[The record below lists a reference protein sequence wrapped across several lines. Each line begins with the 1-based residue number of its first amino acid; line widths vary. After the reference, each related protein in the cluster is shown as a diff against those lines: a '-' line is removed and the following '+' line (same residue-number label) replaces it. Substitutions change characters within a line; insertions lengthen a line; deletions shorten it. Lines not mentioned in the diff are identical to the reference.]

1 MQANGRIQK
10 TVADKHPI
18 EGALGGW
25 IADADKL
32 MEGDSVSPS
41 KIRETD

>member
-10 TVADKHPI
+10 TGVDKHPI
-18 EGALGGW
+18 EDALVGW

-32 MEGDSVSPS
+32 MEGDTVSPS
-41 KIRETD
+41 KIRKTV